1 MIRWI
6 LGLKWLSIALVSISA
21 LLIACGLELI
31 TSNYIGLLGAGL
43 LAPAIFASRRQTYV
57 SISLLPIITFLV
69 AAYSSNPL
77 LSLIITSL
85 VCLFIGL
92 FGSRIQR
99 AFGYS
104 AAGLSA
110 AIFGFIAGYNGNLL
124 VRLVGATSDSELAKT
139 NELLLLTA
147 FSGLLFVVAQLLGRQ
162 AFIQIEHIGSSRDQA
177 ATNLKSARLRLEVS
191 KQNERLAIARDLS
204 QLLVENISSVVS
216 VTEGGRYAIASDP
229 SSAGRVLTKAHEAGI
244 AAQSELRRLYDY
256 LGSSII
262 SDVAKFRI
270 SDLEELAVSYRELG
284 YNTVI
289 RNQGA
294 SFPLNEGMELCV
306 YKIVFE
312 SLQNVRKNAPV
323 GTDVDIDFLWV
334 EDGLQIL
341 IKDNGV
347 EFSNRAKAAIGEVVE
362 GYSVAEDLD
371 SLVKEIDGATL
382 TALRDRAAIYKGRIE
397 ATSVPGVGF
406 TLSAIF
412 PGLKSL
418 AENGQ

>member
-6 LGLKWLSIALVSISA
+6 LGLKWLSITLVSISV
-21 LLIACGLELI
+21 LLIASGLELL
-31 TSNYIGLLGAGL
+31 TSNYIGLLGAVL
-43 LAPAIFASRRQTYV
+43 LGVAVFTSRRQTYV
-57 SISLLPIITFLV
+57 SIALMPIVIFVV
-69 AAYSSNPL
+69 ATYSSNPMI
-77 LSLIITSL
+77 SMIISSL
-85 VCLFIGL
+85 VFVFIGL

-99 AFGYS
+99 TFGFA

-110 AIFGFIAGYNGNLL
+110 AIFGFSAGYDGNLL
-124 VRLVGATSDSELAKT
+124 VRLVGASSDSELAKT
-139 NELLLLTA
+139 NALLLLVA
-147 FSGLLFVVAQLLGRQ
+147 LSGSLFVLAQLLGRQ
-162 AFIQIEHIGSSRDQA
+162 AFIQIEHIGSSKDQA

-229 SSAGRVLTKAHEAGI
+229 SSAGRVLSKAYEAGL

-270 SDLEELAVSYRELG
+270 ADLEELAVSYRELG

-289 RNQGA
+289 KNQGA

-312 SLQNVRKNAPV
+312 SLHNVRKNAPV

-347 EFSNRAKAAIGEVVE
+347 EFANRAKAAIGEVVE
-362 GYSVAEDLD
+362 GYTVADDLE

-418 AENGQ
+418 AETGQ